1 MEGMQGSLANDV
13 GRVEALRLRMTV
25 QSDSHLHDA
34 SFVIAPSHRRHP
46 SPDAMQIRQFQLAPD
61 GSSSNRA
68 AVEAAEAVA
77 PHLLLVFGTPAAFG
91 PDAVHTALRRT
102 FPDAQL
108 VGCSTAGDISS
119 EGVTDGSV
127 TVTAIHFRDPAFA
140 VAQTTRA
147 DSEDSRA
154 AGRRLGAQLV
164 EHAPHTVIVLGQGI
178 AINGS
183 ELIAGIAEIVGSHV
197 AISGGLAGDAGA
209 FVRTLVMTSSGTS
222 DDAVVAIGLFGER
235 LSVTHGSFGGWHSFG
250 PVRHVTH
257 AEGNVLYAIDGE
269 PALDLYKRY
278 LGDHADRLPSSG
290 LLFPFALV
298 GGDYGESGLIRT
310 ILGVDDVTHSLIM
323 AGDIP
328 AGASL
333 RLMHARADQL
343 IDGAEAAAEQ
353 AFNDSPVDGDALSLM
368 VSCVGRRL
376 VLGERADEEIEA
388 VAHAMG
394 GTDTV
399 AGFYSYGEI
408 SPSGNGNVCLLHN
421 QTMTISRW
429 IEVA

>member
-1 MEGMQGSLANDV
+1 M
-13 GRVEALRLRMTV
+13 
-25 QSDSHLHDA
+25 H
-34 SFVIAPSHRRHP
+34 
-46 SPDAMQIRQFQLAPD
+46 IRQFQLTPSGAPLN
-61 GSSSNRA
+61 SA
-68 AVEAAEAVA
+68 AAQAAQAVS
-77 PHLLLVFGTPAAFG
+77 PQLLLAFGTPHALDH
-91 PDAVHTALRRT
+91 DAVHASLRRD
-102 FPDAQL
+102 FPDAEL

-119 EGVTDGSV
+119 DGVSDGSV

-140 VAQTTRA
+140 VAVTTRA

-154 AGRRLGAQLV
+154 AGQRLGTQLAS
-164 EHAPHTVIVLGQGI
+164 HRPHTIIVFGQGI

-183 ELIAGIAEIVGSHV
+183 ALIAGIADAVGPQV

-209 FVRTLVMTSSGTS
+209 FRRTLVMTTSGRS
-222 DDAVVAIGLFGER
+222 DDAVVAIGLYGAKLR
-235 LSVTHGSFGGWHSFG
+235 VTHGSYGGWHSFG
-250 PVRHVTH
+250 PVRLVTH

-278 LGDHADRLPSSG
+278 LGEHAARLPSSG
-290 LLFPFALV
+290 LLFPFALL
-298 GGDYGESGLIRT
+298 GGDYGTTGLIRT
-310 ILGVDDVTHSLIM
+310 ILGVNEETHSLIM

-328 AGASL
+328 ADSSV

-353 AFNDSPVDGDALSLM
+353 AFDDAPVDGDALSLM

-376 VLGERADEEIEA
+376 VLGERADEEIEV
-388 VAHAMG
+388 VAHVMG
-394 GTDTV
+394 GQDTV

-408 SPSGNGNVCLLHN
+408 SPAENGNVCLLHN

-429 IEVA
+429 VEVG